1 MEFERC
7 TMAEIADIKEIDLTI
22 PGTLQVLSSHGTE
35 LLVGLGECSQQLRR
49 WRAIHDHVGRFG
61 KHIAWVDLSVS
72 NNVPARFVDATLAP
86 PAPRKITKPSKK
98 RHV

>member
-1 MEFERC
+1 MTAPEDR
-7 TMAEIADIKEIDLTI
+7 I
-22 PGTLQVLSSHGTE
+22 PLNYRSRPVRAWPDWLSRDKLAE
-35 LLVGLGECSQQLRR
+35 LLIGLGDCSQQLRR
-49 WRAIHDHVGRFG
+49 WRAIHDHVRRFG

-86 PAPRKITKPSKK
+86 PVPRKINKPSRK